1 MNNQTTGYQ
10 RHPLEIGPLV
20 FGLVFLGVV
29 AAWGLFELGVVTA
42 ADTAWILPIV
52 LIGAGALGVVLAL
65 TKPRRAEALQ
75 AAAAGYAARQTP
87 VTGTGWSATDP
98 AVRDDALGRT
108 AAGAPAHATDD
119 TADTGAAEAP
129 TRPVGTDTDPHAD
142 THSRPDTDPGHRERH
157 DD

>member
-1 MNNQTTGYQ
+1 MNNQPTGYQ
-10 RHPLEIGPLV
+10 RHPVEIGPLV

-65 TKPRRAEALQ
+65 TKPRRTEARQEALQ
-75 AAAAGYAARQTP
+75 TAAAA
-87 VTGTGWSATDP
+87 TDVP
-98 AVRDDALGRT
+98 ADD
-108 AAGAPAHATDD
+108 
-119 TADTGAAEAP
+119 
-129 TRPVGTDTDPHAD
+129 TDTDVYTD
-142 THSRPDTDPGHRERH
+142 TYPEPSTDTQERR